1 LETKA
6 NIVVVGSINMDIVVK
21 SPKLPVKGETV
32 LGEDYIMVPG
42 GKGANQAVA
51 ASRLGANVTM
61 FGCLGLDLFGEELLK
76 HLEKEKILTSN
87 IGILPDYATG
97 IALIPVTHQG
107 ENFIVV
113 SPGANMGL
121 TPAHIEQGEEVIKN
135 ADVMLIQLEISLETV
150 EAALKMAKK
159 HNVITILNPAPAF
172 PLPRALYELIDII
185 TPNETEGSLL
195 VVGDAG
201 QTLSSHEVIAGL
213 NRLGVGKILLT
224 RGGHGVAYQEDNEI
238 REVSAYK
245 VDVVDT
251 TAAGD
256 ACNAGLAVALAEKLN
271 FQEAVQFAMKTSAL
285 TVTKAGAQPSLPY
298 RREVDSFQDNL

>member
-32 LGEDYIMVPG
+32 LGENYIMVPG

-61 FGCLGLDLFGEELLK
+61 FGCLGLDLFGEELLQ
-76 HLEKEKILTSN
+76 HLENEKILTSN
-87 IGILPDYATG
+87 ISILPDYATG
-97 IALIPVTHQG
+97 IALIPVTHEG
-107 ENFIVV
+107 DNFIVV

-121 TPAHIEQGEEVIKN
+121 TPAHIEQGEEVIKI

-159 HNVITILNPAPAF
+159 HNVITILNPAPAVI
-172 PLPRALYELIDII
+172 LPKSIYELTDII
-185 TPNETEGSLL
+185 TPNETEGSILI
-195 VVGDAG
+195 AG
-201 QTLSSHEVIAGL
+201 NADQALSSHEVIAGL
-213 NRLGVGKILLT
+213 NRLGVGKVLLT
-224 RGGHGVAYQEDNEI
+224 RGGYGVAYKEDNEI
-238 REVSAYK
+238 REVPAYK

-256 ACNAGLAVALAEKLN
+256 ACNAGLAVALAEKRS
-271 FQEAVQFAMKTSAL
+271 FSDAVQFAMKTSAL
-285 TVTKAGAQPSLPY
+285 TVTKAGAQPSLPS
-298 RREVDSFQDNL
+298 RKEVDSFEDKP